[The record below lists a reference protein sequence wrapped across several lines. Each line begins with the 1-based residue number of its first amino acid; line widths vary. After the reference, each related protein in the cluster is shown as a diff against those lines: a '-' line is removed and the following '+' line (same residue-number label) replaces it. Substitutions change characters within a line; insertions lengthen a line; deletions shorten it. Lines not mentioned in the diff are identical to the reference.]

1 MPGVVDFWFLYRC
14 RIIFFRTSNDLEN
27 LPPCET
33 SDFPDDQV
41 RDHRIENTYKC
52 KLDMNLV
59 ILNFNSDNNYCF
71 ER

>member
-27 LPPCET
+27 LSPCET
-33 SDFPDDQV
+33 SDFSDDQV

-59 ILNFNSDNNYCF
+59 I
-71 ER
+71 